1 MENQVENCEN
11 SSKNPILWGEN
22 PKLQKTTKSYKNNLK
37 KTKSPNS
44 CCGGEFSFIPSQN
57 SNFTSQNLYFTSQ
70 NLHFT
75 SQNLHFTSQ
84 NLHFTSQNL
93 YFTSQDSLCDVIEVT
108 VTSQGLNQH
117 FIR

>member
-84 NLHFTSQNL
+84 NL